1 MNFISNFSPEEILR
15 KKELESEFEYD
26 EPVSDDRELSTEIP
40 IHSGSEI
47 IKTETEAPKLNVTGS
62 NPEFIANQQA
72 NPYEK
77 SPVTKGE
84 AENQPT
90 SLGKSQKMSTESI
103 ASNLGWKNIP
113 TSFLPSGGMFYPE
126 ASKIAIRAAEV
137 KEIRHYSTIDD
148 DDKLDIEEKLSYI
161 LERCCRTDFPGEETS
176 SYKDLKQEDR
186 FFIIMAIR
194 DLTFTKGEN
203 MIILKPYKKCKSLP
217 DCPFS
222 AGIELRTG
230 VLSSYDIDPEILRY
244 YDTSRRCFVFNPKKI
259 DKKIEMYI
267 PSIGVTR
274 ELTNFIREAPK
285 RGIEVDDGFIS
296 VAPFLFNNWRELTF
310 ERILG
315 KMREIDN
322 FWSKEEY
329 SLYFELSERIK
340 IGTNLEVKLE
350 CPVCGEKEVT
360 ASITFPRGLRSLFV
374 ISDIFRELL

>member
-1 MNFISNFSPEEILR
+1 MDFISNFSPEEILR
-15 KKELESEFEYD
+15 KKELESGFEYD
-26 EPVSDDRELSTEIP
+26 VPVQDEQELISQTPITPGPGISTLEREVDTLNTPQPRPEPIQQPQNNILETPPVQKEEIQ
-40 IHSGSEI
+40 S
-47 IKTETEAPKLNVTGS
+47 
-62 NPEFIANQQA
+62 
-72 NPYEK
+72 
-77 SPVTKGE
+77 
-84 AENQPT
+84 QPN
-90 SLGKSQKMSTESI
+90 SLGKSQKMTME
-103 ASNLGWKNIP
+103 APPSNLGWKNIP
-113 TSFLPSGGMFYPE
+113 ASFLPSGGMFYPE
-126 ASKIAIRAAEV
+126 STKIAIRAAEV

-161 LERCCRTDFPGEETS
+161 LERCCRIDFPGEGVV

-244 YDTSRRCFVFNPKKI
+244 YDASSRCFVFNSKKI
-259 DKKIEMYI
+259 GKRIEMFI
-267 PSIGVTR
+267 PSIGVNQ
-274 ELTNFIREAPK
+274 ELTNFIREAAK
-285 RGIEVDDGFIS
+285 RKIEVDDGFIS
-296 VAPFLFNNWRELTF
+296 VAPFLFNDWRELSF

-315 KMREIDN
+315 KMREMDN